1 MSDGTTVRFDPHVH
15 SAASYDA
22 DVAVDRLLERA
33 AARGLDAIA
42 VTDHDAIEGS
52 LRAVERAPDHGVL
65 AVPGVEVSTA
75 DGHLLA
81 LGVKSRPDPGRSLP
95 VTVDAVRALGGVS
108 VVPHP
113 FQRSRHGAPA
123 AAIRDADPDAIEV
136 LNAHTLL
143 GVRNDQA
150 RSFAARHDL
159 PGVGASD
166 AHAASLV
173 GRGYTDVAVEGD
185 APVTA
190 DAVLDGLRRGRSR
203 PGGRRT
209 TAGQFLRK
217 YLVNASLLG

>member
-1 MSDGTTVRFDPHVH
+1 MTGPTTVRFDPHVH

-22 DVAVDRLLERA
+22 TVPVDRLLERA
-33 AARGLDAIA
+33 ASVGLDAVAI
-42 VTDHDAIEGS
+42 TDHDAIAAS
-52 LRAVERAPDHGVL
+52 LRAVERAPDHGVV

-81 LGVKSRPDPGRSLP
+81 LGVESRPDPDRSLP
-95 VTVDAVRALGGVS
+95 VTVDAVRALGGVE
-108 VVPHP
+108 
-113 FQRSRHGAPA
+113 
-123 AAIRDADPDAIEV
+123 DADPDAVEV

-143 GVRNDQA
+143 GVRNGQA
-150 RSFAARHDL
+150 RSFARRHGF

-173 GRGYTDVAVEGD
+173 GRGYTDVVVD
-185 APVTA
+185 ADGSVTA
-190 DAVLDGLRRGRSR
+190 EDLLDGLRRGRTT

-217 YLVNASLLG
+217 YLVNASLLV

>member
-1 MSDGTTVRFDPHVH
+1 MTGPTTVRFDPHVH

-22 DVAVDRLLERA
+22 TVPVDRLLERA
-33 AARGLDAIA
+33 ASVGLDAVA
-42 VTDHDAIEGS
+42 VTDHDAIAAS
-52 LRAVERAPDHGVL
+52 LRAVERAPDHGVV

-81 LGVKSRPDPGRSLP
+81 LGVESRPDPDRSLP

-113 FQRSRHGAPA
+113 FQRSRHGASA
-123 AAIRDADPDAIEV
+123 AAVEDADPDAVEV

-143 GVRNDQA
+143 GVRNGQA
-150 RSFAARHDL
+150 RSFARRHGF

-173 GRGYTDVAVEGD
+173 GRGYTDVVVYAEG
-185 APVTA
+185 PVTA
-190 DAVLDGLRRGRSR
+190 EDLLDGLRRGRTT

-217 YLVNASLLG
+217 YLVNASLLV